1 MKTKNP
7 EVIEFVRI
15 KPKKAGAKIRD
26 LAPKKDVKGGNWRGN
41 FTPKLGAASASNLDR
56 IILELRV
63 YEDGADQWYVGFRD
77 ARWALPLSKADAI
90 ARAKLRAN
98 EKGIREIGVY
108 NQAGELLETL
118 AV

>member
-41 FTPKLGAASASNLDR
+41 FTPKLGAPSASNLDR
-56 IILELRV
+56 IIHELRV

-90 ARAKLRAN
+90 ARATLRAN

>member
-1 MKTKNP
+1 
-7 EVIEFVRI
+7 
-15 KPKKAGAKIRD
+15 
-26 LAPKKDVKGGNWRGN
+26 
-41 FTPKLGAASASNLDR
+41 
-56 IILELRV
+56 LRV